1 MRPLIL
7 AARWL
12 RPSPERWIEGGGL
25 LIHGGRVARVAASPA
40 ALRRLARGARRLD
53 LGEVVIAPGFVN
65 AHAHLEL
72 SALAGTLPRGGDFAA
87 WIRRLLELRAARSAS
102 ELEAGARAGATRC
115 LETGTTCVGD
125 VDSTGVAERG
135 LARHPLR
142 RVHFREV
149 LDAQDR
155 SRTAAASRRI
165 ARALPRTERRIEGLA
180 AHAPFSV
187 SPELLAV
194 VARLGQARRAP
205 LSVHWSE
212 TREELEW
219 LRDGSGPLA
228 RLLGPSPRRSGLDL
242 LEEAGLLRAPLA
254 LVHGNLPQRGEPAR
268 IALAGAVVVHCPG
281 SHAWFERAP
290 FPLES
295 YRRAGVPVALGT
307 DSLAS
312 NEDLDLGREMRL
324 SMECFPG
331 LGPLTAWAMATESGA
346 KALGLEGR
354 AGSLEVGSWAD
365 LAVHR
370 CDATALRGRIEELAW
385 GASRVESTWVGGRLA
400 AGEIP

>member
-1 MRPLIL
+1 MRALIL

-12 RPSPERWIEGGGL
+12 RPAPARWVEGGGL
-25 LIHGGRVARVAASPA
+25 LVHGGRVVRIAASPA
-40 ALRRLARGARRLD
+40 GLRRLARGARRLD
-53 LGEVVIAPGFVN
+53 LGDVVIAPGFVN

-72 SALAGTLPRGGDFAA
+72 SALSGALPRGSDIAG
-87 WIRRLLELRAARSAS
+87 WIRRLLELRAARPAAD
-102 ELEAGARAGATRC
+102 LEEGARAGARRC

-135 LARHPLR
+135 LAGHALR

-149 LDAQDR
+149 LDAQER
-155 SRTAAASRRI
+155 SRTHAARRRI
-165 ARALPRTERRIEGLA
+165 ARALPRRARRMEGLA
-180 AHAPFSV
+180 AHAPFSA
-187 SPELLAV
+187 SRELLATV
-194 VARLGQARRAP
+194 GRLSRARHAP
-205 LSVHWSE
+205 ISVHWSE

-219 LRDGSGPLA
+219 LQDGSGPLA
-228 RLLGPSPRRSGLDL
+228 RLLGASPRRSGLDL
-242 LEEAGLLRAPLA
+242 LEEAGILRAPLA
-254 LVHGNLPQRGEPAR
+254 LVHGNHPQPGEPAR
-268 IALAGAVVVHCPG
+268 IARAGAVVVHCPG